1 MATDLALAMQ
11 ISANTTQLASA
22 ARDVSAKL
30 QGMAQAGRKASAD
43 LGVLK
48 TIEISRVFVSSITAA
63 TRSLSA
69 IVSGS
74 AAAIAGVDDLSKRTG
89 VSTQALQAYQF
100 AAEQSGVSV
109 ETFGRSVQK
118 LGINLGEA
126 QTGNKATAKSFA
138 DLGLS
143 VDQLTQLSPEAAF
156 EAVAAAIAKLPNPAQ
171 QAAAAVS
178 VFGKA
183 GAELVPV
190 FAEGAGFLADMR
202 GEAVRLGLVLGEP
215 QVRSLATLD
224 DSLGKVS
231 ATFRAFTARVVAELA
246 PALVDAAE
254 NAATFIASL
263 DVRQIATSITSLL
276 GGASQVVSAF
286 GEAFLSVYQSTAPL
300 AATVFPAIASSL
312 SFIAKN
318 LQGAAVGALAAAGAL
333 AGYSLAGLSAATAT
347 ATLSAAITTL
357 LSRTGIGLIVVL
369 AGAAAGALL
378 NWASSASDAGADSQ
392 GAIANASAAIA
403 AAEQATRDATQA
415 VREFGDEATQA
426 FKLPAEIT
434 ERTLVQDSINE
445 ASTAFRNLAKEAGG
459 LANVPVAVGE
469 AFETLTFYI
478 EGVERGIVDSAIQ
491 QEAIAESA
499 AVVLVE
505 IQKIVEARKAEEEAT
520 KAAAQAA
527 QQASDAARK
536 RTEELASAG
545 VSAAEQS
552 RVQLSKDLLAITQ
565 SLADA
570 EAAVAAAKQSGDR
583 ASLQAAQ
590 ERLRLTQETAAAATI
605 EAKRQAR
612 ERDLAAFGIDE
623 GLLKPVTTL
632 RDQFVK
638 VREAFDRGLV
648 NGGEARQALE
658 NLAAEGIS
666 IRADIAAELSRPAQR
681 ALSVNDLRT
690 AEGASQFLALAT
702 GRDDPAVEQARQQ
715 VRKLDEIKQALIAIG
730 ANPVEIL
737 GG

>member
-1 MATDLALAMQ
+1 
-11 ISANTTQLASA
+11 
-22 ARDVSAKL
+22 
-30 QGMAQAGRKASAD
+30 
-43 LGVLK
+43 
-48 TIEISRVFVSSITAA
+48 
-63 TRSLSA
+63 
-69 IVSGS
+69 
-74 AAAIAGVDDLSKRTG
+74 
-89 VSTQALQAYQF
+89 
-100 AAEQSGVSV
+100 
-109 ETFGRSVQK
+109 
-118 LGINLGEA
+118 
-126 QTGNKATAKSFA
+126 
-138 DLGLS
+138 
-143 VDQLTQLSPEAAF
+143 
-156 EAVAAAIAKLPNPAQ
+156 
-171 QAAAAVS
+171 
-178 VFGKA
+178 
-183 GAELVPV
+183 
-190 FAEGAGFLADMR
+190 
-202 GEAVRLGLVLGEP
+202 
-215 QVRSLATLD
+215 
-224 DSLGKVS
+224 
-231 ATFRAFTARVVAELA
+231 
-246 PALVDAAE
+246 
-254 NAATFIASL
+254 
-263 DVRQIATSITSLL
+263 VRQIATSITSLL

-369 AGAAAGALL
+369 AGTAAGALL
-378 NWASSASDAGADSQ
+378 NWASSASDAGAESQ
-392 GAIANASAAIA
+392 AAIA
-403 AAEQATRDATQA
+403 KANAAIAIAEQSTRDATQA
-415 VREFGDEATQA
+415 VREFGNEATQA

-434 ERTLVQDSINE
+434 EQTLVQDSINE

-478 EGVERGIVDSAIQ
+478 QGVEKGIVDSASQ

-690 AEGASQFLALAT
+690 AEGASQFLAFAT
-702 GRDDPAVEQARQQ
+702 GREDPAVEQARQQ

>member
-43 LGVLK
+43 LAVLK

-74 AAAIAGVDDLSKRTG
+74 AAAIAGVDDLSNRTG
-89 VSTQALQAYQF
+89 VSVQSLQAYQF

-126 QTGNKATAKSFA
+126 QTGNKAAARSFA

-143 VDQLTQLSPEAAF
+143 VDELTRLSPEAAF
-156 EAVAAAIAKLPNPAQ
+156 EAVSAAIAKLPNPAQ

-190 FAEGAGFLADMR
+190 FAEGAGFLENMR
-202 GEAVRLGLVLGEP
+202 AEAVRLGLVLGDP
-215 QVRSLATLD
+215 QVRSLAALD
-224 DSLGKVS
+224 DSLEIVS
-231 ATFRAFTARVVAELA
+231 ATFRAFTARVAAELA

-263 DVRQIATSITSLL
+263 DVRQIATSITSLI
-276 GGASQVVSAF
+276 GGASQVISAF
-286 GEAFLSVYQSTAPL
+286 GEAFLSVYQASAPL
-300 AATVFPAIASSL
+300 AATVFPAIANSL

-318 LQGAAVGALAAAGAL
+318 LRGAAVGALAAAGAL
-333 AGYSLAGLSAATAT
+333 AGYSLAGLSAAAAT
-347 ATLSAAITTL
+347 AALSAAITTL

-434 ERTLVQDSINE
+434 ERTLVQDGINE

-570 EAAVAAAKQSGDR
+570 EAAVSAAKQSGDR

-648 NGGEARQALE
+648 NGGEARQALK
-658 NLAAEGIS
+658 NLAAEGVS

-702 GRDDPAVEQARQQ
+702 GREDPAIEQARQQ

-730 ANPVEIL
+730 ANPVEII